1 MVVGVGG
8 GLGLCVV
15 SGGASTAGVGCGA
28 EVGMSGPGAVYA
40 IRALG
45 DSAVG

>member
-1 MVVGVGG
+1 MVVCGGG
-8 GLGLCVV
+8 GLGLSIV